1 MSSFGLLG
9 TESSVYPNDV
19 LFGQQW
25 YLYNDGQF
33 GGVPGSDVGA
43 LGAWSI
49 ANTSP
54 NVVVAVLDSGIQ
66 LDHPDLKDNIW
77 INQNEI
83 PGNNIDDD
91 NNNFTDDVTGWSYF
105 SNSTNQSLFEGPI
118 AHGTHVAGT
127 IGATGDNGI
136 GITGVTWD
144 VQIMPLEVSSYF
156 PFTMKDEVKTY
167 LYDPKYDN
175 FGSAIRYA
183 VDNGASVIN
192 VSQGKLFDMP
202 YDEWQAE
209 YPIFHQWRFD
219 ALQYAVDNGVTV
231 VFAAGNEQSEI
242 GQNKTIVPGYL
253 GEMLEGVINVGAIT
267 DTGEPT
273 FYTNYGDFIDLSA
286 PGGNGADKIG
296 QDERRD
302 VLSTNKNDSYE
313 LTFGTSTAAPL
324 VTGTIALMLG
334 IDPSLTPARV
344 EQILKESATKSKI
357 LAEADKRLGDGLV
370 LDIESA
376 LRMTR
381 ESLKKSS

>member
-91 NNNFTDDVTGWSYF
+91 NNNYTDDVTGWSYDSGS
-105 SNSTNQSLFEGPI
+105 SNQVRFKKPL
-118 AHGTHVAGT
+118 AHGTHVAGI

-144 VQIMPLEVSSYF
+144 VQIMPLEVSTGFTNKDGVTLFDAEYDYF
-156 PFTMKDEVKTY
+156 GK
-167 LYDPKYDN
+167 
-175 FGSAIRYA
+175 AIRYA

-192 VSQGKLFDMP
+192 ISQGRTKFGMSYEDWKN
-202 YDEWQAE
+202 EN
-209 YPIFHQWRFD
+209 PIYHQWRFE

-231 VFAAGNEQSEI
+231 VFAAGNQDKEI
-242 GQNKTIVPGYL
+242 GDNNTIWPNYIGT
-253 GEMLEGVINVGAIT
+253 MLEGVIIVGSIT
-267 DTGEPT
+267 DTGMPT
-273 FYTNYGDFIDLSA
+273 HYTNWGDFVDISA
-286 PGGNGADKIG
+286 PGGNGEEQIS
-296 QDERRD
+296 RD

-357 LAEADKRLGDGLV
+357 LAEQELGDGLV

-376 LRMTR
+376 LRMTK
-381 ESLKKSS
+381 ELLEKSS